1 MHCTIIIF
9 HLSKQLSLPVKVGY
23 VNTLQQWWGDAVAAE
38 IGATEPRG
46 YNTILFAFWI
56 PNQDG
61 TSNAVDAAAV
71 WDNPERFFDVSK
83 SRFGTTGSEIR
94 TSLLNEYHK
103 NGVKILISA
112 FGATSFP
119 TTQNIPATACGEN
132 LAQYVIDMQFDG
144 VDLDYEDNAA
154 MEQGTAVPWLI
165 EMTEAMLKKF
175 KATGR
180 KYIITHAPQAPYFI
194 DGKYPK
200 NYVELHQSVLSDGST
215 VGDNIDSYL
224 VQFYNQGSSAYSTYT
239 SLFEVSDGWSYGTSV
254 QEIANKGIPISKIA
268 VGKPITQADVV
279 NTGFVP
285 AGQLASIIQTARQP
299 GNVWANDGDIGGVM
313 GWKYQS
319 DRNGDWIGQLQVGG
333 NVNSSVTLPPVSSPR
348 TQTPKTST
356 PTIPTPSTSTPS
368 RPTPK
373 TVSPNTPNPGTISVS
388 DKVTI

>member
-1 MHCTIIIF
+1 MKII
-9 HLSKQLSLPVKVGY
+9 
-23 VNTLQQWWGDAVAAE
+23 
-38 IGATEPRG
+38 
-46 YNTILFAFWI
+46 
-56 PNQDG
+56 
-61 TSNAVDAAAV
+61 
-71 WDNPERFFDVSK
+71 
-83 SRFGTTGSEIR
+83 
-94 TSLLNEYHK
+94 
-103 NGVKILISA
+103 ISA

-119 TTQNIPATACGEN
+119 TSFGIPATACGEN
-132 LAQYVIDMQFDG
+132 LAQYVIDKQLDG

-299 GNVWANDGDIGGVM
+299 GNVWANDGDVGGVM
-313 GWKYQS
+313 GWKFQS
-319 DRNGDWIGQLQVGG
+319 DRSGEWIGQLQTAVGDIQEQGIVEGAVIMVGG
-333 NVNSSVTLPPVSSPR
+333 GTSAAASVYSFQTLAVLIFMSMLFIYFS
-348 TQTPKTST
+348 
-356 PTIPTPSTSTPS
+356 
-368 RPTPK
+368 
-373 TVSPNTPNPGTISVS
+373 
-388 DKVTI
+388 